1 MSGAC
6 KLLTNKRVTVY
17 VTGGIAVYKAADLV
31 RKLIKAGADVKVAMT
46 ASAQEFVT
54 PLTFQ
59 VLSKHDVSTDT
70 FDEKEA
76 QFVNHIHL
84 ADWTE
89 LAIVAPATA
98 NVVAKMANGIA
109 DDFVSTALLATT
121 APKMIVPT
129 MNQHMLENP
138 ATVRNLASLK
148 EYGYEVMEP
157 ATGFLAEGYEGKGR
171 MPEPDQ
177 IVEAAQHFLLQ
188 QTKDLPLKGKS
199 VIITAGGTKERI
211 DPVRFITND
220 SSGKMGY
227 SLAKAARD
235 LGAQVTLISATNRLP
250 VPFGVAFVSV
260 QSAAEMEKA
269 VFAKFNDSD
278 IVIMA
283 AAVSDYRPKT
293 EAAYKI
299 KKTNEDLTLIL
310 EKTTD
315 ILARLGKEK
324 KHQFLIGFAAETN
337 DVETYAKD
345 KLARKNA
352 NMIVANDVSQAN
364 AGFDKDTNEVVI
376 YQPQLE
382 PIQISVRSKDA
393 VAEEI
398 LHAAINTLNI

>member
-1 MSGAC
+1 MLS
-6 KLLTNKRVTVY
+6 NKRVTVY

-59 VLSKHDVSTDT
+59 VLSKHDVSTDI
-70 FDEKEA
+70 FGEKDA

-98 NVVAKMANGIA
+98 NIIAKMANGIA

-121 APKMIVPT
+121 APKLVIPA

-177 IVEAAQHFLLQ
+177 IVEAAQQFLLQ
-188 QTKDLPLKGKS
+188 QVKNLPLKDQTI
-199 VIITAGGTKERI
+199 IITAGGTKERI
-211 DPVRFITND
+211 DPVRYITND

-235 LGAQVTLISATNRLP
+235 FGAQVTLISATNQLP
-250 VPFGVAFVSV
+250 IPFGVSFVSV
-260 QSAAEMEKA
+260 QSASEMEKA
-269 VFAKFNDSD
+269 VFDRFNASD

-293 EAAYKI
+293 QAAFKI
-299 KKTNEDLTLIL
+299 KKSNEDLTLVL

-324 KHQFLIGFAAETN
+324 TSQFLIGFAAETN
-337 DVETYAKD
+337 HLETYAVD
-345 KLARKNA
+345 KLKRKNA
-352 NMIVANDVSQAN
+352 DMIVANDVSQAD
-364 AGFDKDTNEVVI
+364 AGFNKDTNEVVI
-376 YQPQLE
+376 FQPE
-382 PIQISVRSKDA
+382 IDPIHVSVRSKDL

-398 LHAAINTLNI
+398 LHAAIAAMNR